1 MLKPILKVDG
11 TLYYKFLILSILQNA
26 CNAKKLARLIDS
38 CLAVELARR
47 TDNCSF
53 IPPDI
58 TYKVLIFSS
67 NLSMNSLKE

>member
-1 MLKPILKVDG
+1 MHVMLKNWQD
-11 TLYYKFLILSILQNA
+11 SSN
-26 CNAKKLARLIDS
+26 S